1 MRVSTPIRAAIALSA
16 ILVLASCSSSNTP
29 APDTSSSST
38 DAVADRTA
46 TVTYAGLVSPSHLD
60 PHRGVTENDIGML
73 RYMYDSLTTVN
84 PDGSPAPALA
94 ESWELSEDGNTFT
107 MVMREGATFVDGE
120 PVNAAAVVANL
131 NRMTTDPNS
140 TVAYVL
146 APIIASS
153 EVVDERTVQLN
164 LQAPGGALPTIFAS
178 RTGMMVSPKALEN
191 PESLAITPA
200 GAGAFELV
208 ANVPGS
214 SYSFVRRDD
223 YWDKDAYKF
232 AKLEYLIQVDTATRL
247 NALQAG
253 ETTLTSLVGS
263 QLQEAQ
269 AAGLKTWEM
278 EGPGT
283 AFARMSLNS
292 ARSEFGNKLVRQAM
306 NAATDRQG
314 IATTLYADQCVP
326 SAQPYPKGY
335 FAHSDTVDDSGW
347 ANYDPALAKKLL
359 AEAGL
364 PNGFSFTAVVPTL
377 SIYNNTALVLQ
388 QNLAD
393 VGITMNLEVLDATQA
408 RQAFVTG
415 SADALVG
422 VYGGSTDPGLYAM
435 SAYSPKS
442 GDNPGGLTTPNMAAL
457 IVDTQRST
465 DLKERGLA
473 YDKLMKEVFEMGP
486 AQIAICAPLGV
497 HASQTDVYDFI
508 QTPSLGGSAAMR
520 TMWVAKK

>member
-1 MRVSTPIRAAIALSA
+1 MRASTPIRAVVALSA
-16 ILVLASCSSSNTP
+16 VLLLASCSAPSTTPPPGASS
-29 APDTSSSST
+29 
-38 DAVADRTA
+38 DATADRTA
-46 TVTYAGLVSPSHLD
+46 TVTYAGLVTPSNLD
-60 PHRGVTENDIGML
+60 PHRGVTENDIPFL
-73 RYMYDSLTTVN
+73 RYIYDTLTTVN
-84 PDGSPAPALA
+84 AEGAPAPFLA
-94 ESWELSEDGNTFT
+94 ESWELSEDGKTFT
-107 MVMREGATFVDGE
+107 LVLREGATFVDGE
-120 PVNAAAVVANL
+120 PVDAAAVAANL
-131 NRMTTDPNS
+131 DRMINDLNS
-140 TVAYVL
+140 TVAYIL
-146 APIIASS
+146 GPIIASS

-178 RTGMMVSPKALEN
+178 RTGMMVSPKALAN

-214 SYSFVRRDD
+214 SYSLERRDD
-223 YWDKDAYKF
+223 YWDEDAYQYK
-232 AKLEYLIQVDTATRL
+232 KLEYLIQVDTSTRL

-253 ETTLTSLVGS
+253 ETTLTSVVGA
-263 QLQEAQ
+263 QKQEAE
-269 AAGLKTWEM
+269 AAGLNTWLM
-278 EGPGT
+278 ESPGT

-292 ARSEFGNKLVRQAM
+292 SRSEFGNKLVRQAM
-306 NAATDRQG
+306 NAAIDRQG
-314 IATTLYADQCVP
+314 ISTTLYAGQCIP
-326 SAQPYPKGY
+326 SAQPYPAGY

-347 ANYDPALAKKLL
+347 STYDPDLAKKLL

-364 PNGFSFTAVVPTL
+364 AKGFAFTAVVPTL

-388 QNLAD
+388 ANLAE

-442 GDNPGGLTTPNMAAL
+442 GDNPGGLTTPNMAKL
-457 IVDTQRST
+457 IEDTQRST
-465 DLKERGLA
+465 DIEERGDA
-473 YDKLMKEVFEMGP
+473 YDALMEEVFEMGP

-497 HASQTDVYDFI
+497 HAGQKTVHEFN
-508 QTPSLGGSAAMR
+508 QTPSLGASAAMR
-520 TMWVAKK
+520 KMWVTE

>member
-1 MRVSTPIRAAIALSA
+1 MRITTPLRAAIALSA
-16 ILVLASCSSSNTP
+16 ILVLASCS
-29 APDTSSSST
+29 APGDAAPSSSSSS

-46 TVTYAGLVSPSHLD
+46 TVTYAGVVTPSNLD
-60 PHRGVTENDIGML
+60 PHRGVTENDIPFL
-73 RYMYDSLTTVN
+73 RYIYDPLTTVT
-84 PDGSPAPALA
+84 PEGVPAPFLA

-120 PVNAAAVVANL
+120 PVDAAAVVANL
-131 NRMTTDPNS
+131 DRMINDPNS

-153 EVVDERTVQLN
+153 EVVDERTVKLN

-178 RTGMMVSPKALEN
+178 RTGMMVSPKALAN
-191 PESLAITPA
+191 PESLVTTPA

-208 ANVPGS
+208 SSAPGS
-214 SYSFVRRDD
+214 RYSFERRAD
-223 YWDKDAYKF
+223 YWDEDAYPY

-253 ETTLTSLVGS
+253 ETTLTPVVGP
-263 QLQEAQ
+263 QKAEAE
-269 AAGLKTWEM
+269 AAGLSTWM
-278 EGPGT
+278 AEGAGT
-283 AFARMSLNS
+283 SFTRLSMNS
-292 ARSEFGNKLVRQAM
+292 ARSEFGSKQVRQAM
-306 NAATDRQG
+306 NAAADRQG
-314 IATTLYADQCVP
+314 IATTLYAGQCVP

-347 ANYDPALAKKLL
+347 STYDPDAAKKLL

-364 PNGFSFTAVVPTL
+364 ANGFSFTAAVPSL

-388 QNLAD
+388 QNFAD
-393 VGITMNLEVLDATQA
+393 VGITMNIEVMDATQA

-415 SADALVG
+415 SVDALVG
-422 VYGGSTDPGLYAM
+422 VYGGSTDPGLYAL

-457 IVDTQRST
+457 IADTQRST
-465 DLKERGLA
+465 DIAERGVA
-473 YDKLMKEVFEMGP
+473 YDALMEEVFEMGP
-486 AQIAICAPLGV
+486 AQIALCAPVGV
-497 HASQTDVYDFI
+497 HAGQNFVHEFN
-508 QTPSLGGSAAMR
+508 QEGPLGASGAMR
-520 TMWVAKK
+520 SMWVSE